1 MIPTLRR
8 SQILEILQASGLE
21 RLPGL
26 AQKMGISESTLRR
39 DLKEL
44 ALRGEVELLRGGGV
58 RMRKE
63 NIERGINEKILLN
76 REEKERIARY
86 AAELIHDNDVVYLDP
101 SSLNCILAD
110 YIHANNVKVVTNS
123 FELIRKL
130 MEKGIVCV
138 LVGGDVKMRTSSCV
152 GPFAQQMMQDVRFT
166 KSFIGANG
174 LSVTMGL
181 TSHDSRE
188 RAIKQIAIA
197 NSQAAYFLVDSNK
210 YGDVAMY
217 KIADI
222 DACPVITGKYFDDFE
237 ALENIIVV

>member
-123 FELIRKL
+123 FEIIRKL

-138 LVGGDVKMRTSSCV
+138 LVGGDVKM
-152 GPFAQQMMQDVRFT
+152 
-166 KSFIGANG
+166 
-174 LSVTMGL
+174 LSL
-181 TSHDSRE
+181 IH
-188 RAIKQIAIA
+188 I
-197 NSQAAYFLVDSNK
+197 
-210 YGDVAMY
+210 
-217 KIADI
+217 
-222 DACPVITGKYFDDFE
+222 
-237 ALENIIVV
+237 

>member
-101 SSLNCILAD
+101 SLSL
-110 YIHANNVKVVTNS
+110 IH
-123 FELIRKL
+123 I
-130 MEKGIVCV
+130 
-138 LVGGDVKMRTSSCV
+138 
-152 GPFAQQMMQDVRFT
+152 
-166 KSFIGANG
+166 
-174 LSVTMGL
+174 
-181 TSHDSRE
+181 
-188 RAIKQIAIA
+188 
-197 NSQAAYFLVDSNK
+197 
-210 YGDVAMY
+210 
-217 KIADI
+217 
-222 DACPVITGKYFDDFE
+222 
-237 ALENIIVV
+237 